1 MKDVAVLGVHPLLR
15 GFPGFVLELAR
26 DGTVL
31 ESNGR
36 MERALERQVVG
47 APLARVLDEP
57 SQRKLETILN
67 RAPFNPNADPADADG
82 CGGAWELMLEGRDTL
97 HPHSFYPV
105 CDDEGV
111 RMWLVE
117 APRDPRFDQM
127 LEELAS
133 ANTEQANT
141 QRQLAKEKAR
151 LARALDELEREFREN
166 ERLSRQLQGQ
176 NEEVQAQNEELLA
189 MTEELHAGQDHL
201 LSANQQLERRT
212 RELQIAL
219 GARNRFY
226 AAMSHELRTPINAV
240 MGYND
245 LLLASV
251 WGPLNEHQ
259 ELAVERSQR
268 AARHLREMV
277 NDVLDISR
285 LESGRADVQTEEVH
299 VGELVEETFES
310 LRPLTE
316 SAGTELRLVRHDEVP
331 AVHTDP
337 RRVRQILMNL
347 LSNAI
352 KFGRGSPVVVH
363 LGRGR
368 GGGAV
373 VEVTDGGPGIA
384 EEDQARIWDEFV
396 QLDRGD
402 NLAGPTLEGTGLG
415 LPIARRLAELQGGTL
430 RAESVP
436 GRGSTFRLFLPS
448 VAPDVAPSGGFPSFL
463 SSVILR

>member
-1 MKDVAVLGVHPLLR
+1 MKDLQALGVHPLLR
-15 GFPGFVLELAR
+15 GFPGFVLELGR

-36 MERALERQVVG
+36 IERALERQVVG
-47 APLARVLDEP
+47 APLARVLDGP
-57 SQRKLETILN
+57 SRRKLETILN
-67 RAPFNPNADPADADG
+67 RAPFDPDVDPADEGG

-201 LSANQQLERRT
+201 LTTNQQLERRT

-245 LLLASV
+245 LLLAEVYGELS
-251 WGPLNEHQ
+251 EQQ

-268 AARHLREMV
+268 AARHLRELV

-285 LESGRADVQTEEVH
+285 LETGRPEVVAEEVRAT
-299 VGELVEETFES
+299 ELVEELFEN
-310 LRPLTE
+310 LGPLAEGTR
-316 SAGTELRLVRHDEVP
+316 TELRLIRHGDVP
-331 AVHTDP
+331 VIRTDP
-337 RRVRQILMNL
+337 RRLRQILMNL
-347 LSNAI
+347 ISNAI
-352 KFGRGSPVVVH
+352 KFGAGSPVWVH
-363 LGRGR
+363 LSDGRA
-368 GGGAV
+368 GGMV
-373 VEVTDGGPGIA
+373 IEVTDGGPGIPD
-384 EEDQARIWDEFV
+384 EDQARIWDEFV
-396 QLDRGD
+396 QLGRGD
-402 NLAGPTLEGTGLG
+402 NLATSREGTGLG
-415 LPIARRLAELQGGTL
+415 LPISRRLAAVLGGALDMSSAVGVGT
-430 RAESVP
+430 
-436 GRGSTFRLFLPS
+436 TFRLTLP
-448 VAPDVAPSGGFPSFL
+448 ARPPAAAGARD
-463 SSVILR
+463 